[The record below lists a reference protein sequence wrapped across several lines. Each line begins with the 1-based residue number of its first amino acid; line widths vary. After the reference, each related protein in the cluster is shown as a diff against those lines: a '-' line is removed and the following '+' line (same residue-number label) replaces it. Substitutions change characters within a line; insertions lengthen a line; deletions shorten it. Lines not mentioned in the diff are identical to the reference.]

1 MIFYIYLWGIETD
14 AVMLGTLL
22 KNAGL
27 LIILIGVI
35 ILGVVVFS
43 GSQTNTSLALSLVLI
58 IVGLIS
64 HIAIGKLVE

>member
-1 MIFYIYLWGIETD
+1 LWGIETV

-35 ILGVVVFS
+35 ILGIVVFA
-43 GSQTNTSLALSLVLI
+43 GSQTNTSLALSLLLI
-58 IVGLIS
+58 IVGLIA
-64 HIAIGKLVE
+64 HIVIGKMVE

>member
-14 AVMLGTLL
+14 AAMLGTLL

-35 ILGVVVFS
+35 ILGIVVFS
-43 GSQTNTSLALSLVLI
+43 GSQTNASLAISLVLI
-58 IVGLIS
+58 IVGLIG

>member
-1 MIFYIYLWGIETD
+1 LIFYIYLWGIETL

-35 ILGVVVFS
+35 LLGIVVFA
-43 GSQTNTSLALSLVLI
+43 GSQTNTSLGLSLVLI
-58 IVGLIS
+58 IVGLIA
-64 HIAIGKLVE
+64 HIVIGKIVE

>member
-27 LIILIGVI
+27 LIIVI

-43 GSQTNTSLALSLVLI
+43 ESQTNTSLALSLVLI
-58 IVGLIS
+58 IVGLIG
-64 HIAIGKLVE
+64 HITIGKLVE

>member
-1 MIFYIYLWGIETD
+1 LWGIETD

-35 ILGVVVFS
+35 LLGIVVFA

-58 IVGLIS
+58 IVGLIA
-64 HIAIGKLVE
+64 HIVIGKMLE

>member
-14 AVMLGTLL
+14 AAMLGTLL

-35 ILGVVVFS
+35 ILGIVVFS
-43 GSQTNTSLALSLVLI
+43 GSQTNASLAISLVLI
-58 IVGLIS
+58 IVGLIG
-64 HIAIGKLVE
+64 HIVIGKMVE

>member
-14 AVMLGTLL
+14 AVMLETLL

>member
-58 IVGLIS
+58 IAGLIG
-64 HIAIGKLVE
+64 HIVIGKLVE

>member
-1 MIFYIYLWGIETD
+1 MIFYIYLWGIETV

-35 ILGVVVFS
+35 ILGIVVFA
-43 GSQTNTSLALSLVLI
+43 GSQTNASLALSLVLI
-58 IVGLIS
+58 IVGLIA
-64 HIAIGKLVE
+64 HIVIGKMLE

>member
-1 MIFYIYLWGIETD
+1 
-14 AVMLGTLL
+14 MLGTLL

>member
-1 MIFYIYLWGIETD
+1 MIFYLYLWGIETD
-14 AVMLGTLL
+14 AAMLGTLL
-22 KNAGL
+22 KNTGL

-43 GSQTNTSLALSLVLI
+43 GSQTNTSLGLSLVLI

>member
-1 MIFYIYLWGIETD
+1 LIFYIYLWGIETD

-43 GSQTNTSLALSLVLI
+43 GSQTNTTLALSLVLI
-58 IVGLIS
+58 IVGLIG

>member
-43 GSQTNTSLALSLVLI
+43 GSQTNTSLGLSLVLI
-58 IVGLIS
+58 IIGLIG